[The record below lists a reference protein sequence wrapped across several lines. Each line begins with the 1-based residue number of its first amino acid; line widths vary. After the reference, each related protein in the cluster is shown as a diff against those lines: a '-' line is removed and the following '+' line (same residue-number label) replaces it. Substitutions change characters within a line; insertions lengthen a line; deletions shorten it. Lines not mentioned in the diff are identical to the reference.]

1 VRLRLCGHGRG
12 LFKHG
17 AHPVVSGAAKAN
29 SDMVFPLLFWGAGII
44 TPLHFCDCLPQR
56 QSPGLQVTGARGSPS
71 EGFWGAHSAS
81 WTVQQHNSRRLRSFR
96 VIQDKFRPSNREQA
110 VPSGVVAREEKQL
123 GAPRMRTAYALTL
136 AAALAGSAMICTPAG
151 AAEVCDK
158 SCVGPS
164 CRTDCV
170 REPNATV
177 GRDSRDKTIIEERD
191 RRREPG
197 VTVEKERRPE
207 RHPGADVEIDRR

>member
-1 VRLRLCGHGRG
+1 
-12 LFKHG
+12 
-17 AHPVVSGAAKAN
+17 
-29 SDMVFPLLFWGAGII
+29 
-44 TPLHFCDCLPQR
+44 
-56 QSPGLQVTGARGSPS
+56 
-71 EGFWGAHSAS
+71 
-81 WTVQQHNSRRLRSFR
+81 
-96 VIQDKFRPSNREQA
+96 
-110 VPSGVVAREEKQL
+110 
-123 GAPRMRTAYALTL
+123 MRTAYALTL

-177 GRDSRDKTIIEERD
+177 GRDSRDKTTIEERD
-191 RRREPG
+191 RKREPG
-197 VTVEKERRPE
+197 VTIEKERRPE